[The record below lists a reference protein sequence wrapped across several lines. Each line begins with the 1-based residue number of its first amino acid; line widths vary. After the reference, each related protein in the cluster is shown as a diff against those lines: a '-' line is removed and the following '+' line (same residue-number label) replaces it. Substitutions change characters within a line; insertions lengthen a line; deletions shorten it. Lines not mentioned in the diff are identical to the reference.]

1 MTAYALW
8 LLKHRLPVIVLT
20 LLLTAGLG
28 WFAGGLKVVI
38 DPATLAPQHHPYIAA
53 TRKVENAFGSK
64 YLMLVGVSPR
74 QGDVFQPAVLEA
86 VQRITR
92 GLEQSPGVVKATL
105 MSLAAPNARAIRAT
119 AEGFEARPLLDRLPL
134 TAADVD
140 AMKAALRANPVYL
153 DTIVSRDFRTA
164 AILVELKERSDGFEK
179 MVAPVLAL
187 VNAERSDALDITLGG
202 NPVYLEQTERFSR
215 RIEWLF
221 PIAVLLI
228 GLLHLEAFRS
238 WQGLVLPLVTALLA
252 VVWGM
257 GFMGLMRQPMDIF
270 NSPTPILIL
279 AVAAGHAVQLLKR
292 YQEEYAAIRAA
303 GGVDA
308 VAANRQ
314 AVLQSL
320 VSVGPVMAVAGGV
333 AALGFFSLMVFDI
346 ATIRAFGLF
355 TGLGILSAVVLEMSF
370 IPAVRSC
377 LRPPADQRAAGGP
390 ADRVWDRVP
399 RWIAG
404 QVLPVARR
412 RRVLLVLFAL
422 VALCVVMALR
432 IEVDNASR
440 RFFAAS
446 LPIQQDDAFLNRQ
459 LGGTNSFYVMVE
471 GTADDAI
478 KSPEL
483 LRGLE
488 RLQGFAEAQPVVGKT
503 LSIVDHLQRMNQAMH
518 GDRPEA
524 RVLPA
529 SRELVSQYLLLY
541 AMSGSPGD
549 FDGLVDYPYRA
560 AKLTILL
567 KTGSNTAIKAL
578 VQALQAKAAT
588 LFGPGVTVT
597 FGGDVTQTIALTD
610 TMVRGK
616 LLNIVQIGLA
626 VLVISALA
634 FRSLA
639 AGLMV
644 LAPLAFAV
652 LAVFGVMGAFGI
664 PLNIPNALISAMAV
678 GIGADYAIYLLHRLR
693 EQVRRGDDADTA
705 VRRALA
711 SAGQATLFVATAVAG
726 GYAALALSLGY
737 LVHQWLALFIVLAM
751 VASALSALFLLPC
764 LVLSARPRFV
774 FEAAAPRA
782 RGWPRVLQWAAG
794 LALTAAVSAFV
805 GKAQAQV
812 QVQVAVP
819 APVPVPSAAALMEQ
833 AAAASRLLDSS
844 GEATFTLTHRD
855 GATRVRKTAG
865 QTKLRPNGRDTMRVV
880 RFLAPADISG
890 TATLL
895 VEDSAGED
903 DLWVHLSA
911 LGRVRRLSAA
921 NKKDAFFGT
930 DFSYGDV
937 IGHKVADWSHSLL
950 PDETIDGQLCHVVA
964 SVPVSDAVRLHS
976 GYSRRVSWLR
986 KDNLMPVRSA
996 FWDLGGAPLKRLQFS
1011 DIRPVGHRG
1020 RWQAMRS
1027 SAENL
1032 QTGHRTTIEFTRF
1045 LAEQGVADELF
1056 TPQALDR

>member
-20 LLLTAGLG
+20 LLLTAVLG

-377 LRPPADQRAAGGP
+377 LRPPADQRAADGP

-422 VALCVVMALR
+422 VALCVVMAQR

-459 LGGTNSFYVMVE
+459 LGGTNSLYVMVE

-488 RLQGFAEAQPVVGKT
+488 QLQRFAEAQPIVGKT

-567 KTGSNTAIKAL
+567 KTGSNTSIKAL
-578 VQALQAKAAT
+578 VQALQAQAAT

-726 GYAALALSLGY
+726 GSAALALSLGY

-751 VASALSALFLLPC
+751 VASALSALFLLPG
-764 LVLSARPRFV
+764 LVLSARPGFV
-774 FEAAAPRA
+774 FEAAAPR
-782 RGWPRVLQWAAG
+782 
-794 LALTAAVSAFV
+794 ALTAAVSAFV
-805 GKAQAQV
+805 GRAQA

-819 APVPVPSAAALMEQ
+819 APSAAALMEQ
-833 AAAASRLLDSS
+833 AAAASRLLDST

-865 QTKLRPNGRDTMRVV
+865 QTKLRPNGRDTMRLV

-903 DLWVHLSA
+903 DLWVHLPA
-911 LGRVRRLSAA
+911 LGKVRRLSAA

-950 PDETIDGQLCHVVA
+950 PDETIDGQPCHVVA
-964 SVPVSDAVRLHS
+964 SLPVSDAVRLHS

-986 KDNLMPVRSA
+986 KDNLMLVRSA

-1045 LAEQGVADELF
+1045 LAEQGVADEVF